1 MEVVLMFLQT
11 ERIDKQHN
19 WKIEVWRWSSLTFY
33 LESEIDLHKQ
43 AGVDPKIV
51 TLNSFIVAW
60 WYVVII
66 QTFALFFYFRFY
78 FHLNNFSRYVIQQI
92 HLPNISTWMNTMTA
106 TFQLASLTTRQI
118 RFYSLVYWPPY
129 STVRSARRSKC
140 LEIPTNALQMQ
151 RYPFCFTKPTNTW
164 KSFLV
169 VYTLSLMCQGK
180 ENWTFTCA

>member
-1 MEVVLMFLQT
+1 MKNGKDHFTTILYILSNQLNPPIVVIGHTSHMLAKSMEPLNDKKLDLRPHGSVLMFLQT
-11 ERIDKQHN
+11 ESIDKQHN

-118 RFYSLVYWPPY
+118 
-129 STVRSARRSKC
+129 
-140 LEIPTNALQMQ
+140 
-151 RYPFCFTKPTNTW
+151 
-164 KSFLV
+164 
-169 VYTLSLMCQGK
+169 
-180 ENWTFTCA
+180 